1 MKRSVLSLLVI
12 GALLGC
18 LLPRSAA
25 AGNKKAAPEGKIQVI
40 PVKAIQ
46 VAPVSETF
54 VRELPAIV
62 MTQVETR
69 LAFRVAGRVVKLPV
83 NVGKVVQAG
92 ERIALLDAGDYED
105 TVGEAKA
112 ALAQAVARQKDA
124 ELHLRRMQKL
134 WADQDVDIS
143 QLDKA
148 RADARAAEDQVEMA
162 RRRLNEA
169 GRRLS
174 YTDLTAPYTGIVAQK
189 YVNLFD
195 TVSAG
200 QAVVLFVDLSH
211 LKARGQLSPA
221 LVPEQDRFTGYTL
234 FIPGLNNL
242 RLNATL
248 QGIGPSALSSAN
260 TYPITVTVQPPADA
274 GLRPGM
280 NGLLEITVRRRDQ
293 ERFVQIPFS
302 AVATDAGGQSRV
314 WIVDKKTGTVQERK
328 VDLGNMTA
336 TGIEV
341 KRGLD
346 PGEWVVT
353 AGLLQLRHGQKVLIL
368 KDAP

>member
-1 MKRSVLSLLVI
+1 MKSSVLSLLAVA
-12 GALLGC
+12 ALVAC

-25 AGNKKAAPEGKIQVI
+25 AEDKEAAPPGKTQAI
-40 PVKAIQ
+40 PVKASQ

-54 VRELPAIV
+54 LRELPATVI
-62 MTQVETR
+62 TQVETR
-69 LAFRVAGRVVKLPV
+69 LAFQVAGRISRLPVDVGQVVK
-83 NVGKVVQAG
+83 AG

-105 TVGEAKA
+105 AVGEAKA

-124 ELHLRRMQKL
+124 ELHLRRMEKL

-148 RADARAAEDQVEMA
+148 RTDARAAEDQVGMQ

-174 YTDLTAPYTGIVAQK
+174 QTDLVAPYNGIVAQRF
-189 YVNLFD
+189 VNVFD

-200 QAVVLFVDLSH
+200 QAVVLFVDLSR
-211 LKARGQLSPA
+211 LRARAQLSPA
-221 LVPEQDRFTGYTL
+221 LAPEQDRFSDYAL
-234 FIPGLNNL
+234 VIPGLNNL
-242 RLNATL
+242 RLTGTL

-260 TYPITVTVQPPADA
+260 TYPITVTIRPPADA

-314 WIVDKKTGTVQERK
+314 WIVDEKTGTVQERK
-328 VDLGNMTA
+328 VDLGNVTA

-353 AGLLQLRHGQKVLIL
+353 AGLLRLRPGQRVLIL
-368 KDAP
+368 KHNP

>member
-1 MKRSVLSLLVI
+1 MKRSILSLLAI
-12 GALLGC
+12 AALVAC

-25 AGNKKAAPEGKIQVI
+25 AENKAAGPAGKIQVI

-46 VAPVSETF
+46 VAPVSETLL
-54 VRELPAIV
+54 RELPATV
-62 MTQVETR
+62 MTRVETR
-69 LAFRVAGRVVKLPV
+69 LAFQVAGRISKLPV
-83 NVGKVVQAG
+83 DVGHVVQAG
-92 ERIALLDAGDYED
+92 ERIALLEAGDYED

-148 RADARAAEDQVEMA
+148 RADARAAEDQVEVQ

-174 YTDLTAPYTGIVAQK
+174 HTDLVAPYTGIVAQK
-189 YVNLFD
+189 FVNVFD

-200 QAVVLFVDLSH
+200 QAVVLFVDLSR
-211 LKARGQLSPA
+211 LRARAQLSPA
-221 LVPEQDRFTGYTL
+221 LVAEQDCFTDYAL
-234 FIPGLNNL
+234 VIPGLNNL
-242 RLNATL
+242 RLTGAL

-260 TYPITVTVQPPADA
+260 TYPITVTVRPPADA

-280 NGLLEITVRRRDQ
+280 NGLLQITVRRRDQ

-302 AVATDAGGQSRV
+302 AVTTDAAGQSRV
-314 WIVDKKTGTVQERK
+314 WIVDEKTGTVQERK
-328 VDLGNMTA
+328 VNLGNVTA

-341 KRGLD
+341 KKGLD
-346 PGEWVVT
+346 AGEWVVT
-353 AGLLQLRHGQKVLIL
+353 AGLLQLRPGQKVLIL
-368 KDAP
+368 KHNP